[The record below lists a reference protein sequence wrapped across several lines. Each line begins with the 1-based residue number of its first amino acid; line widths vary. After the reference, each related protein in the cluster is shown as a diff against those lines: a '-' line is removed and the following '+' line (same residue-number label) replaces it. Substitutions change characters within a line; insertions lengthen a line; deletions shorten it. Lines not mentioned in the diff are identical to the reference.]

1 MAKFVFQLEA
11 VLKQR
16 LAVER
21 EKQLVVAGLEQ
32 ERAVIE
38 GAIRALQLDLTQ
50 EKKELHDQL
59 TVERVSGRGRAVGVT
74 GGTTIDL
81 RGVRFQ
87 AGAALR
93 IITLA
98 QRAVLR
104 LAGVHKKLDAARLA
118 LLEAATRR
126 KAVETLKERRY
137 AEWLEEQKRRENA
150 AADELSVMLAART
163 EEMA

>member
-21 EKQLVVAGLEQ
+21 EKQLKVAELEQ

-50 EKKELHDQL
+50 EKQELHDQL
-59 TVERVSGRGRAVGVT
+59 TSERVRGQS
-74 GGTTIDL
+74 GGTPIDL

-137 AEWLEEQKRRENA
+137 AEWLEDQKRRENA

-163 EEMA
+163 EELA

>member
-16 LAVER
+16 LAAER
-21 EKQLVVAGLEQ
+21 EKQLVVAGLER
-32 ERAVIE
+32 ERAEIE

-50 EKKELHDQL
+50 EKQELHDQL
-59 TVERVSGRGRAVGVT
+59 TSERVRGPE
-74 GGTTIDL
+74 GGTPIDL

-93 IITLA
+93 LIVLA

-126 KAVETLKERRY
+126 KAVETLKERRH
-137 AEWLEEQKRRENA
+137 AEWREEQKRRENA
-150 AADELSVMLAART
+150 EADELSVMLAART
-163 EEMA
+163 EELA